1 MDFSAMVTH
10 AQGHFFLVELALILA
25 AAGLGGHAAKK
36 IGMPPVL
43 GQIIVGILIGPTVF
57 DFLHGEDELI
67 HIMSQIGVV
76 FLMFLAGLETDLK
89 ELKASG
95 KGASLIASGGVI
107 MPLLFGTLVPFLFF
121 TQYIPGVNG
130 QDKFM
135 GALFIG
141 TILTATSVS
150 ISVSVLREMRQLA
163 SRQGISILGGAIID
177 DVFGIILL
185 AVVSGMV
192 APAGHGSGIGGLF
205 LKIGIFIVL
214 VVIIGFFGVKL
225 ITRIAQGTVWR
236 DRIISISVISCL
248 IFAYAA
254 EMFNVAAITGAYAAG
269 VIFAATPYRHRV
281 VDKVQS
287 IAYTLFTP
295 IFFVS
300 IGISVQIDRSIM
312 GFIWY
317 AVVIVLIAIVTKV
330 IGCGIGAKLSGFNNK
345 RSIQIGIGMIARA
358 EVALIVA
365 NQGMR
370 SGIIGNET
378 FTSIVLLVVISTLV
392 TPPLLK
398 VLFKGEQPVM
408 INDDDDDVFAD
419 A

>member
-1 MDFSAMVTH
+1 MDFAEMIAH
-10 AQGHFFLVELALILA
+10 AEGHFFLIELALILA
-25 AAGLGGHAAKK
+25 AAGLGGLVAKS
-36 IGMPPVL
+36 INMPPVL
-43 GQIIVGILIGPTVF
+43 GQILVGIIIGPSV
-57 DFLHGEDELI
+57 LGVLQSGEDELI
-67 HIMSQIGVV
+67 HIMSQLGVI

-89 ELKASG
+89 ELKSSG
-95 KGASLIASGGVI
+95 KGASMIAIGGVVLPLALGTLI
-107 MPLLFGTLVPFLFF
+107 PLLLFPQFIPFE
-121 TQYIPGVNG
+121 TTDG
-130 QDKFM
+130 KFM

-150 ISVSVLREMRQLA
+150 ISVSVLREMQQLA
-163 SRQGISILGGAIID
+163 SKQGISILGGAIID

-192 APAGHGSGIGGLF
+192 APSGHGSGIAGLF
-205 LKIGIFIVL
+205 LKIGVFVIL
-214 VVIIGFFGVKL
+214 VAVIGFFGVKL
-225 ITRIAQGTVWR
+225 ITRIAQGTAWR
-236 DRIISISVISCL
+236 DRILTIAVITCL
-248 IFAYAA
+248 VFAYSA

-300 IGISVQIDRSIM
+300 IGLSVQIDEKIF
-312 GFIWY
+312 GFLGY
-317 AVVIVLIAIVTKV
+317 ALAIVAVAIAGKI
-330 IGCGIGAKLSGFNNK
+330 IGCGFGAKLSGFSTK
-345 RSIQIGIGMIARA
+345 HSMQIGIGMIARA

-370 SGIIGNET
+370 SGIIGDET
-378 FTSIVLLVVISTLV
+378 FTSVVLLVVISTIV

-398 VLFKGEQPVM
+398 FLFKGEEPVVQ
-408 INDDDDDVFAD
+408 DDYEEA
-419 A
+419 

>member
-1 MDFSAMVTH
+1 MDFMEMIAH
-10 AQGHFFLVELALILA
+10 AENHFFLIELALILA
-25 AAGLGGHAAKK
+25 AAGIGGWIAKLL
-36 IGMPPVL
+36 GMPPVL
-43 GQIIVGILIGPTVF
+43 GQILVGILIGPTVLKL
-57 DFLHGEDELI
+57 LHGEDEMI

-89 ELKASG
+89 ELKSSG
-95 KGASLIASGGVI
+95 RGASLIATGGVVVPLLLGTAV
-107 MPLLFGTLVPFLFF
+107 PLLFFS
-121 TQYIPGVNG
+121 QYIPGTNSHD
-130 QDKFM
+130 QFM

-150 ISVSVLREMRQLA
+150 ISVSVLRELRQLG
-163 SRQGISILGGAIID
+163 SKQGISILGGAIID

-185 AVVSGMV
+185 AVVSGML
-192 APAGHGSGIGGLF
+192 APGGNGSGIGALF
-205 LKIGIFIVL
+205 LKIGVFIIL
-214 VVIIGFFGVKL
+214 VVVIGFFGIKL

-236 DRIISISVISCL
+236 DRILTIAVITCL
-248 IFAYAA
+248 VFAYAA

-281 VDKVQS
+281 VDKIQS

-300 IGISVQIDRSIM
+300 IGLSVQIDKSIF

-317 AVVIVLIAIVTKV
+317 ALAIVAVAV
-330 IGCGIGAKLSGFNNK
+330 IGKIVGCGVAAKMSGFSNK
-345 RSIQIGIGMIARA
+345 HAMQIGIGMIARA
-358 EVALIVA
+358 EVALIIA
-365 NQGMR
+365 NQGMK

-378 FTSIVLLVVISTLV
+378 FTSIVLLVVISTII

-398 VLFKGEQPVM
+398 MLFKGEKPVFN
-408 INDDDDDVFAD
+408 NDYQEA
-419 A
+419 

>member
-1 MDFSAMVTH
+1 MNFHEMIVH
-10 AQGHFFLVELALILA
+10 AEEYFFLIELALILT
-25 AAGLGGHAAKK
+25 AAGIGGWLAKL
-36 IGMPPVL
+36 INMPPVL
-43 GQIIVGILIGPTVF
+43 GQILVGILIGPTVF
-57 DFLHGEDELI
+57 DFLDGEDQLI

-89 ELKASG
+89 ELKSSG
-95 KGASLIASGGVI
+95 KGASMIAAGGVI
-107 MPLLFGTLVPFLFF
+107 LPLALGTFVPYFF
-121 TQYIPGVNG
+121 FSQYIPGITG
-130 QDKFM
+130 HDKFM

-192 APAGHGSGIGGLF
+192 APGENGSGIGGLF
-205 LKIGIFIVL
+205 LKIGLFIFIVL
-214 VVIIGFFGVKL
+214 VVGFFGVKL

-236 DRIISISVISCL
+236 DRIVAISVITCL

-287 IAYTLFTP
+287 MAYTLFTP

-300 IGISVQIDRSIM
+300 IGLS
-312 GFIWY
+312 
-317 AVVIVLIAIVTKV
+317 VVIDEKVFGFLGYAAAIVVVAILGKV
-330 IGCGIGAKLSGFNNK
+330 IGCGFGAKWSGFTK
-345 RSIQIGIGMIARA
+345 RQAMQVGIGMIARA

-370 SGIIGNET
+370 SGIIGSET

-398 VLFKGEQPVM
+398 VLFKGEKPVVL
-408 INDDDDDVFAD
+408 NDYQEA
-419 A
+419 

>member
-1 MDFSAMVTH
+1 MNFAEMVEH
-10 AQGHFFLVELALILA
+10 AEEFYFLIELAMILV
-25 AAGLGGHAAKK
+25 AAGVGGWLAKLIK
-36 IGMPPVL
+36 MPPVL
-43 GQIIVGILIGPTVF
+43 GQILVGVVIGPTVF
-57 DFLHGEDELI
+57 NLLRGEDELI
-67 HIMSQIGVV
+67 HIMSQLGVV

-89 ELKASG
+89 ELKSSG
-95 KGASLIASGGVI
+95 KGASMIAAGGVVVPLLLGT
-107 MPLLFGTLVPFLFF
+107 MVPLLFFKK
-121 TQYIPGVNG
+121 YIPGATSHE
-130 QDKFM
+130 QLM

-141 TILTATSVS
+141 TIMTATSVS

-163 SRQGISILGGAIID
+163 SKQGISILGGAIID

-192 APAGHGSGIGGLF
+192 APSGTGSGIGDLF
-205 LKIGIFIVL
+205 LKIGVFIVL
-214 VVIIGFFGVKL
+214 VIIIGFFGVKL

-236 DRIISISVISCL
+236 DRILTIAVITCL
-248 IFAYAA
+248 VFAYAA

-300 IGISVQIDRSIM
+300 IGLSVQIDERIL
-312 GFIWY
+312 GFLGY
-317 AVVIVLIAIVTKV
+317 AIVIVIIAILGKI
-330 IGCGIGAKLSGFNNK
+330 IGCTFTAKWSGFSTK
-345 RSIQIGIGMIARA
+345 QSLQIGIGMIARA

-365 NQGMR
+365 NQGMK
-370 SGIIGNET
+370 SGIIGDET
-378 FTSIVLLVVISTLV
+378 FTSIVLLVVISTMI

-398 VLFKGEQPVM
+398 LLFKGEKPV
-408 INDDDDDVFAD
+408 VVEEYQGV
-419 A
+419 

>member
-1 MDFSAMVTH
+1 MDFMEMIAH
-10 AQGHFFLVELALILA
+10 AEAHFFLVELALILA
-25 AAGLGGHAAKK
+25 AAGIGGWLAKQ
-36 IGMPPVL
+36 INMPPVL
-43 GQIIVGILIGPTVF
+43 GQILVGILIGPTVF
-57 DFLHGEDELI
+57 KFLNGEDELI

-89 ELKASG
+89 ELKSSG
-95 KGASLIASGGVI
+95 KGASMIATGGVVL
-107 MPLLFGTLVPFLFF
+107 PLALGTIVPYFF
-121 TQYIPGVNG
+121 FSQYIPGTG
-130 QDKFM
+130 SHDKFM

-192 APAGHGSGIGGLF
+192 APAAGHGSGIGSLF
-205 LKIGIFIVL
+205 LKIGTFLVL
-214 VVIIGFFGVKL
+214 AAIIGFFGVKL
-225 ITRIAQGTVWR
+225 ITKVAQGTVWR
-236 DRIISISVISCL
+236 ERIVTISVISCL
-248 IFAYAA
+248 MFAYAA
-254 EMFNVAAITGAYAAG
+254 ELFNVAAITGAYAAG
-269 VIFAATPYRHRV
+269 VIFAATPYRHRI

-287 IAYTLFTP
+287 MAYTLFTP

-300 IGISVQIDRSIM
+300 IGLSVQIDEKIF
-312 GFIWY
+312 GFIGY
-317 AVVIVLIAIVTKV
+317 ATAIVVVAIFGKI
-330 IGCGIGAKLSGFNNK
+330 IGCGLGAKWSGFSK
-345 RSIQIGIGMIARA
+345 RQALQIGIGMIARA

-370 SGIIGNET
+370 SGIIGDET

-398 VLFKGEQPVM
+398 FLFKGEAPVV
-408 INDDDDDVFAD
+408 INECQEA
-419 A
+419 

>member
-1 MDFSAMVTH
+1 MNFAEMVEH
-10 AQGHFFLVELALILA
+10 AEEFYFLIELAMILI
-25 AAGLGGHAAKK
+25 AAGLGGMLAKIIK
-36 IGMPPVL
+36 MPPVL
-43 GQIIVGILIGPTVF
+43 GQILVGIVIGPTVLNL
-57 DFLHGEDELI
+57 LHGQDSLI
-67 HIMSQIGVV
+67 HIMSQLGVI

-89 ELKASG
+89 ELKSSG
-95 KGASLIASGGVI
+95 KGATMIAAGGVVV
-107 MPLLFGTLVPFLFF
+107 PLLLGTLVPLLFF
-121 TQYIPGVNG
+121 KQYIPGLTSHD
-130 QDKFM
+130 QLM

-150 ISVSVLREMRQLA
+150 ISVSVLREMKQLA
-163 SRQGISILGGAIID
+163 SKQGISILGGAIID

-192 APAGHGSGIGGLF
+192 APSSNGSGIGSLF
-205 LKIGIFIVL
+205 LKIGIFILL
-214 VVIIGFFGVKL
+214 VTIIGFFGVKL

-236 DRIISISVISCL
+236 DRILTIAIITCL
-248 IFAYAA
+248 IFAYGA

-269 VIFAATPYRHRV
+269 VIFAATPYRHRI

-300 IGISVQIDRSIM
+300 IGLSVQIDERILDFL
-312 GFIWY
+312 GY
-317 AVVIVLIAIVTKV
+317 AVVIVIIAV
-330 IGCGIGAKLSGFNNK
+330 IGKIIGCTLTAKWSGFTTK
-345 RSIQIGIGMIARA
+345 QSMQIGIGMIARA

-370 SGIIGNET
+370 SGIISDET
-378 FTSIVLLVVISTLV
+378 FTSIVLLVVISTMI

-398 VLFKGEQPVM
+398 LLFKGEPPVL
-408 INDDDDDVFAD
+408 VEEYQGA
-419 A
+419 